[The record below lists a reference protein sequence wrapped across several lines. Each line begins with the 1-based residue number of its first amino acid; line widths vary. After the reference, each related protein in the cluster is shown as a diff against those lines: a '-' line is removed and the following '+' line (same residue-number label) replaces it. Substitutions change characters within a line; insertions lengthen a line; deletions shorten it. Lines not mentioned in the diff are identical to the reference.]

1 MAEGKFVGYYRVSTQ
16 KQGASGLG
24 LEAQKDSV
32 AKFLNGGRWELVA
45 EFVEVESGRKTT
57 AQRPQLAAALAM
69 CKRQKATLIVA
80 KLDRLA
86 RDVKLILSLIDSG
99 VMVRF
104 VDFPEIPDGAAGR
117 FMLTMLAA
125 AAEFERRLISERT
138 KAGLAV
144 AKSRGVKLGATA
156 RANLR
161 PNAQERQK
169 AANDFA
175 HKLRPLFDGM
185 QARGLTQRGMV
196 DELNTVGVPAPRGGR
211 WGLSQVQRVI
221 ARLTPVTQQRNQ
233 PVFA

>member
-1 MAEGKFVGYYRVSTQ
+1 MERSSMSATKFVAYYRVSTA

-24 LEAQKDSV
+24 LEAQREAVKH
-32 AKFLNGGRWELVA
+32 FLNGGDWELGA
-45 EFVEVESGRKTT
+45 EFVEVESGRKS
-57 AQRPQLAAALAM
+57 AKDRPELAAALTA

-99 VMVRF
+99 VQVRF

-144 AKSRGVKLGATA
+144 ARARGVKLGNA
-156 RANLR
+156 ANLR
-161 PNAQERQK
+161 PNFIERQN
-169 AANDFA
+169 AANA
-175 HKLRPLFDGM
+175 HAAKLRPMLDSM
-185 QARGLTQRGMV
+185 KARGLSQRAMV
-196 DELNTVGVPAPRGGR
+196 AELNSIGVPAPKGGQ
-211 WGLSQVQRVI
+211 WGLSQVQRII
-221 ARLTPVTQQRNQ
+221 ARQ
-233 PVFA
+233 